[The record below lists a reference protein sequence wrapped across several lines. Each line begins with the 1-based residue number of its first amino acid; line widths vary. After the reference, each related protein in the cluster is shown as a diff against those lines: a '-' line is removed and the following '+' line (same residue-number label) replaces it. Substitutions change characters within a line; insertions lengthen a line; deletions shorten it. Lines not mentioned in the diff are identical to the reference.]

1 MKNFFKN
8 LFKKKLKVSFVKGKE
23 VAYAEVDGLFEYKG
37 EIFYRQLSRAGRSVR
52 KGESFSDFVH
62 NNVDEY
68 YNATSKEIS
77 EIRVIPLICE

>member
-1 MKNFFKN
+1 MKNFFKK

-23 VAYAEVDGLFEYKG
+23 VAYAVVDGLFEYKN
-37 EIFYRQLSRAGRSVR
+37 EIFYRQLGRTGKSVR
-52 KGESFSDFVH
+52 SGESFSDFVR

-77 EIRVIPLICE
+77 EIKVTPLIYG